1 MVEAKKTAAAK
12 APKAAATKSAKPTT
26 TAANAPSTE
35 RGIGRSLRGIVKSD
49 KMTQTISVEVVRTVR
64 HPKYNKFLKKRARYY
79 AHDERSEAGIGDIVV
94 IVESRPLSK
103 LKRWRLQSIAEK
115 AKV

>member
-1 MVEAKKTAAAK
+1 MTDQKTEE
-12 APKAAATKSAKPTT
+12 TGD
-26 TAANAPSTE
+26 
-35 RGIGRSLRGIVKSD
+35 RGWGRTLRGVVLSN
-49 KMTQTISVEVVRTVR
+49 KMSKTITVEVVRTVR
-64 HPKYNKFLKKRARYY
+64 HAKYNKFLKKRARYY
-79 AHDERSEAGIGDIVV
+79 AHDERSEAGIGDTVV

>member
-1 MVEAKKTAAAK
+1 MTDTKTN
-12 APKAAATKSAKPTT
+12 TEETS
-26 TAANAPSTE
+26 E
-35 RGIGRSLRGIVKSD
+35 RGWGRTLRGVVLSN
-49 KMTQTISVEVVRTVR
+49 KMTKTITVEVVRTVK

-79 AHDERSEAGIGDIVV
+79 AHDERSEAGIGDQVV

-103 LKRWRLQSIAEK
+103 LKRWRLQTVSEK

>member
-1 MVEAKKTAAAK
+1 MTEQ
-12 APKAAATKSAKPTT
+12 
-26 TAANAPSTE
+26 NIEDGE
-35 RGIGRSLRGIVKSD
+35 RGWGRTLRGVVLSS
-49 KMTQTISVEVVRTVR
+49 KMAKTITVEVVRTVK

-79 AHDERSEAGIGDIVV
+79 AHDERNEAGAGDKVV

>member
-1 MVEAKKTAAAK
+1 MTEQ
-12 APKAAATKSAKPTT
+12 
-26 TAANAPSTE
+26 NAQSEGEGE
-35 RGIGRSLRGIVKSD
+35 RGYGRTLRGVAVKT
-49 KMTQTISVEVVRTVR
+49 KMQKTIIVEVVRTVR

-79 AHDERSEAGIGDIVV
+79 AHDERNEVGAGDTVV
-94 IVESRPLSK
+94 IVESRPLSR

>member
-1 MVEAKKTAAAK
+1 MTEQ
-12 APKAAATKSAKPTT
+12 
-26 TAANAPSTE
+26 NIDDGE
-35 RGIGRSLRGIVKSD
+35 RGWGRTLRGVVLSS
-49 KMTQTISVEVVRTVR
+49 KMAKTITVEVVRTVK

-79 AHDERSEAGIGDIVV
+79 AHDERNECGAGDKVV
-94 IVESRPLSK
+94 IIESRPLSK